1 MTDLHAQFDALKAI
15 ITHMTNKETKKDE
28 VPAELWTAA
37 GVKPGTRL
45 KDIEKKVTE
54 LKKRVGAM
62 KKEDVIA
69 DELGEEL
76 FARYQ
81 KSGKSLADFK
91 RDLAAEAA
99 AADGKS
105 MDDEGSLKPD
115 DSRAKERAIDDKTR
129 EARTKKVAGRLR
141 SDDYDEGQV
150 EGLWEGKDNA
160 GI

>member
-1 MTDLHAQFDALKAI
+1 MADLHAQFDALKAI

-28 VPAELWTAA
+28 VPANLWTAA

-62 KKEDVIA
+62 KKEDTLA

-76 FARYQ
+76 FARFQ
-81 KSGKSLADFK
+81 ASGKSIAEFK
-91 RDLAAEAA
+91 KELAAEEAE
-99 AADGKS
+99 DLG
-105 MDDEGSLKPD
+105 DRPD
-115 DSRAKERAIDDKTR
+115 DARAKERAIDEKTK
-129 EARTKKVAGRLR
+129 EARNKKVANRNR

-150 EGLWEGKDNA
+150 EGLWEGKENA